1 MVARLKRQAKQLKL
15 QRRLVEQP
23 IRRLNTQLGWLLVRR
38 LRQLVGLKLML
49 PRQQRRLR
57 RLLVHRKMLLLRSLV
72 RLRVL
77 RSHIMEAMH
86 MMRARRRRQ
95 HAKQLGDHRKLKKK
109 LLSMP
114 SMMHLRLCFMTP
126 PTLLMK
132 LPMPRK
138 QLGRVNMRSGLLLLK
153 LLRKLS
159 WLLVGLLRKQHTQ
172 RTKLLSLLVIHLKK
186 LQRQQ
191 GRQLGMLCFMLE
203 DLQQMLQ
210 RQQELHARLR
220 EDLWKLKVMLLVRQ

>member
-1 MVARLKRQAKQLKL
+1 MLHKL
-15 QRRLVEQP
+15 LQP
-23 IRRLNTQLGWLLVRR
+23 
-38 LRQLVGLKLML
+38 
-49 PRQQRRLR
+49 LR
-57 RLLVHRKMLLLRSLV
+57 RLLVRRKMLLLRSLV

-109 LLSMP
+109 LLSMQ
-114 SMMHLRLCFMTP
+114 SMIHLRLCFMTQ

-138 QLGRVNMRSGLLLLK
+138 QLARVNMRSDLLPLK
-153 LLRKLS
+153 LLRELS
-159 WLLVGLLRKQHTQ
+159 WLLVGLLRKQRTQ
-172 RTKLLSLLVIHLKK
+172 HTKLLSLLVIHLKK

-191 GRQLGMLCFMLE
+191 ERQLGMLCFMLE
-203 DLQQMLQ
+203 DLQKMLR
-210 RQQELHARLR
+210 RQQGLHVRLR